1 MIATAPTFDTGHPA
15 IARIRC
21 YFDAFHH
28 SDSHD
33 YAGQWTYPAGL
44 FADGQWVAVPDAT
57 SMARNNDAYA
67 RAQREAGVAGGEIL
81 ALACED
87 IGADAALVRGRFSRL
102 RADGSRIDEAAASY
116 LVVRLALPGR
126 EPVWKVA
133 VCLMGR

>member
-44 FADGQWVAVPDAT
+44 FADGQWVAVPDA
-57 SMARNNDAYA
+57 
-67 RAQREAGVAGGEIL
+67 
-81 ALACED
+81 
-87 IGADAALVRGRFSRL
+87 
-102 RADGSRIDEAAASY
+102 AASY
-116 LVVRLALPGR
+116 LVVRLATPGR
-126 EPVWKVA
+126 EPEWKVA